1 MKRVTI
7 TYRMSKP
14 GEDAE
19 NCITVPMSDEMAELL
34 HDYDQ
39 GMECEANIEAYAT
52 AEALCHDLAVLAGY
66 DASAYV
72 GSELAAQQYE
82 EVDI

>member
-1 MKRVTI
+1 MKRITI

-19 NCITVPMSDEMAELL
+19 NCITVPMSDEMAGALY
-34 HDYDQ
+34 DYDHGEENDQ
-39 GMECEANIEAYAT
+39 TIDAYVTVEAFCQIL
-52 AEALCHDLAVLAGY
+52 AEMAGC
-66 DASAYV
+66 DGSAYM

-82 EVDI
+82 RTDI